1 MGPHASCIILALSLC
16 LGSSVKG
23 QPAKPVSPAR
33 PLSPAAQALVD
44 RAFADLDPALPLV
57 DVHVHAIGL
66 GQDGDGTSVNP
77 EKLSPRHPLKRL
89 ETGLYLKATGV
100 KGLAHF
106 DRDYLDILI
115 TRAGVGAFPH
125 PLKVHLLAMDRAYRS
140 DGTPDP
146 ARTEFHVP
154 NAYVLE
160 AAARRPDLFVPVASI
175 HPARPDALQELEVCA
190 AKGVR
195 LLKWLPNAQAI
206 DPGDPRFD
214 AFYRRMKE
222 LGVVLLTHAGEE
234 KAVAVKDAQ
243 ALGNP
248 LRLRRP
254 LDLGVTVIVA
264 HCASLGRNADLD
276 HPGRTATNFSLFLRL
291 MANPAYRGR
300 LFGDLSAIT
309 QINRLPTALRTL
321 LAHPEFDGRLLN
333 GSDYPLPGVNL
344 IIWTRRLVDLG
355 LITPGERRALNEIWR
370 RNPLLFDYVLKRTLK
385 DAKTGRRW
393 PAALFQRGPE
403 TLVQLGAVSDPPPL
417 R

>member
-1 MGPHASCIILALSLC
+1 VGE
-16 LGSSVKG
+16 VK
-23 QPAKPVSPAR
+23 PY
-33 PLSPAAQALVD
+33 SPAAQALIT
-44 RAFADLDPALPLV
+44 RAFADLDPAQAV
-57 DVHVHAIGL
+57 IDMHVHAIGL

-77 EKLSPRHPLKRL
+77 GKLSARHPFKRF

-100 KGLAHF
+100 KGLDHF
-106 DRDYLDILI
+106 DRDYLDVLVA
-115 TRAGVGAFPH
+115 RARAFPR
-125 PLKVHLLAMDRAYRS
+125 PVRIHLLAMDRAYRT

-154 NAYVLE
+154 NAYVF
-160 AAARRPDLFVPVASI
+160 AAAAEHPDLFVPVMSI
-175 HPARPDALQELEVCA
+175 HPARKDAIEELDHWA
-190 AKGVR
+190 ARGGR

-206 DPGDPRFD
+206 DPADPAYD

-276 HPGRTATNFSLFLRL
+276 HPGKVARNFDLFLRL
-291 MANPAYRGR
+291 MEDPKYRGR

-309 QINRLPTALRTL
+309 QINRLPAPLQTL
-321 LAHPEFDGRLLN
+321 LARPDFDGRLLN
-333 GSDYPLPGVNL
+333 GSDYPLPGVDL
-344 IIWTRRLVDLG
+344 VIWTRRLVELK
-355 LITPGERRALNEIWR
+355 LISAAERMALNEIWK

-385 DAKTGRRW
+385 DPRTGRRW
-393 PAALFQRGPE
+393 PADLFQRGPE
-403 TLVQLGAVSDPPPL
+403 TLFPQ
-417 R
+417 

>member
-1 MGPHASCIILALSLC
+1 MRPHGSRLVFVLALC
-16 LGSSVKG
+16 LGPWSSG
-23 QPAKPVSPAR
+23 GEPSPK

-44 RAFADLDPALPLV
+44 RAFSDLDPARPVV
-57 DVHVHAIGL
+57 DVHVHALGL
-66 GQDGDGTSVNP
+66 GQNGDGTSVNP

-106 DRDYLDILI
+106 DRDYLDIL
-115 TRAGVGAFPH
+115 TARAGAGAFPH
-125 PLKVHLLAMDRAYRS
+125 PLKVHLLAMDRAYRA

-160 AAARRPDLFVPVASI
+160 AAARNPELFVPVMSI
-175 HPARPDALQELEVCA
+175 HPARPDAIRELEACA
-190 AKGVR
+190 ARGVR

-206 DPGDPRFD
+206 DPADPRFD
-214 AFYRRMKE
+214 TFYRRMKE

-276 HPGRTATNFSLFLRL
+276 HPGKTAPNVELFLRL
-291 MANPAYRGR
+291 MADPAYRGR
-300 LFGDLSAIT
+300 LYGDLSAIT

-321 LAHPEFDGRLLN
+321 LAHPEFDDRLLN
-333 GSDYPLPGVNL
+333 GSDYPLPGVNV
-344 IIWTRRLVDLG
+344 IIWTRRLVQLG
-355 LITPGERRALNEIWR
+355 MITPAERRALNEVWK
-370 RNPLLFDYVLKRTLK
+370 RNPLLFDFVLKRTLK
-385 DAKTGRRW
+385 DPKTGRRW
-393 PAALFQRGPE
+393 PASVFQRSPGDLIRP
-403 TLVQLGAVSDPPPL
+403 
-417 R
+417 